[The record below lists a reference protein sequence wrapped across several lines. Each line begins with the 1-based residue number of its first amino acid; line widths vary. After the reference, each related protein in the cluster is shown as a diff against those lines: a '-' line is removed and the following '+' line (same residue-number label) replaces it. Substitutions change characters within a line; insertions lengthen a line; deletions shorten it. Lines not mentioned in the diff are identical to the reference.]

1 MTSSPAFSRLY
12 SLPNNFDVCELYP
25 LSTIITFITGYGD
38 KSWGTSSL
46 LMLIDSTAYAEL
58 NQDEKRNIDKG
69 NILVNRDPI
78 TGKIIIRVWT
88 RNKQSLADV
97 LDSSDFR

>member
-1 MTSSPAFSRLY
+1 
-12 SLPNNFDVCELYP
+12 
-25 LSTIITFITGYGD
+25 
-38 KSWGTSSL
+38 
-46 LMLIDSTAYAEL
+46 MLIDSTAYAEL